1 MYGNDYSEM
10 KLSQEQQ
17 RRIEDCIEFR
27 FYSSLRFSM
36 ITDWLRNFDDSE
48 IDMAISILEHI
59 DYYRTED
66 ISSIMMNG
74 LDKLLATKKKL
85 HFVAVGQPGKSGG
98 HILYYVKNLFKYS
111 PYNKYTNS
119 NFYWNLS
126 DIDCSKLTQYDELI
140 FVDDIIGSGNTHYEE
155 IINAGFPKKRN
166 FSIGLLAVI
175 INEKG
180 KSFLKRKFP
189 ELEIYGESKIDVFDD
204 EQRLFGTRIRTKVI
218 REFAYKYGRKLD
230 VKNPLGY
237 KNSQMLVIFAHAVP
251 NNTLPIIWKDTK
263 DWKALVPRS
272 HFIKNERAFNNRQ
285 DNTRWLVG
293 LKNLFKVNPDNPKT
307 LFGTEEYALLYV
319 LRGLY
324 KGKLLSVIANEMS
337 IPLHELDKIFLDGV
351 TRGLWDKYA
360 NLSIIAKSELDQV
373 MKKMNYC
380 NSDSIISDY
389 KERHEIYVPPTFRE
403 LT

>member
-1 MYGNDYSEM
+1 MI
-10 KLSQEQQ
+10 LSQEEQ
-17 RRIEDCIEFR
+17 RRVEDCVEFR
-27 FYSSLRFSM
+27 FYSSFRFSM
-36 ITDWLRNFDDSE
+36 VIDWLQNFDYSE
-48 IDMAISILEHI
+48 IDMAISILEHT

-66 ISSIMMNG
+66 ISAILMKG
-74 LDKLLATKKKL
+74 LDKLLTTKKRF

-111 PYNKYTNS
+111 PYKYTNR

-126 DIDCSKLTQYDELI
+126 DIDYSKLTQHDELI

-155 IINAGFPKKRN
+155 IINAGFPEKRN
-166 FSIGLLAVI
+166 FSVGVLSVI

-189 ELEIYGESKIDVFDD
+189 DLEIYGEVKIDVFDD
-204 EQRLFGTRIRTKVI
+204 DQRLFGTRNKTKAI
-218 REFAYKYGRKLD
+218 REFAYKYGKKLD
-230 VKNPLGY
+230 AKNPLGY

-263 DWKALVPRS
+263 DWNALVPRS

-293 LKNLFKVNPDNPKT
+293 LRNLFKVNPDNPKT

-324 KGKLLSVIANEMS
+324 KGKLLPVIANEMS

-351 TRGLWDKYA
+351 SRGLWDKHG
-360 NLSIIAKSELDQV
+360 NLSVIAKSELDQV
-373 MKKMNYC
+373 MKKISYY
-380 NSDSIISDY
+380 NSDNVINDY
-389 KERHEIYVPPTFRE
+389 KEIYEIYVPPTFRD